1 MQFKSLLV
9 ASLMAVGAVA
19 AKSNDTD
26 IAPSVQGRISQL
38 DLGFK
43 QTDVMLTKLKNNI
56 GGVTSSVRSCF
67 SYAIP
72 FQLRSVNHY
81 LPTK

>member
-19 AKSNDTD
+19 AKNNGTD

-56 GGVTSSVRSCF
+56 GGVTSGVRSSF
-67 SYAIP
+67 SHAIP
-72 FQLRSVNHY
+72 FQ
-81 LPTK
+81 